1 MTTGGPLGERLV
13 TAPQLLD
20 LCDQALGEISRR
32 RHLFSWLRGP
42 GADEWLAVDAYYPA
56 NRLVVMCRERPAASD
71 ELIAERVPEHGLRLL
86 ALAPDELAADPAGV
100 DAALRRRLEP
110 LRRREPAPQPRL
122 PPPDPSHRQPTR
134 APRPQAIR
142 RERTRGVAPP
152 ARHHPLAAALLIAAL
167 VTVVVIAVA
176 IVTAAHG

>member
-56 NRLVVMCRERPAASD
+56 NRLVVTCREPTAYD

-86 ALAPDELAADPAGV
+86 ALAPDELAGDPAGV
-100 DAALRRRLEP
+100 DAALRRRLEQLSP
-110 LRRREPAPQPRL
+110 REPAPAPRL
-122 PPPDPSHRQPTR
+122 PPAVPSQRKPTR
-134 APRPQAIR
+134 PSRPQATR
-142 RERTRGVAPP
+142 RDRVGVDAAP
-152 ARHHPLAAALLIAAL
+152 ARRHPLAAALLIAAL
-167 VTVVVIAVA
+167 FTVFVIAVA